1 VTSPFQ
7 VYGPFQFD
15 KKKVQDKNYRKAK
28 WDECDNKH
36 AGLPVAKGVYL
47 YSLKNKQNFVPQYV
61 GITNRQGF
69 DREVFR
75 DGNLLKISNLL
86 KEEKGSLQI
95 HLIAKPKAT
104 HSGFSNQIK
113 ADTLRWLERL
123 ILFSCLTKN
132 PNMLNKSHRV
142 VLKSVEIYRVTGME
156 GRGKKPAS
164 VKTFMIALGY

>member
-1 VTSPFQ
+1 VTSSFQ
-7 VYGPFQFD
+7 VYGPFEFD
-15 KKKVQDKNYRKAK
+15 KKKVQNKDYRKAK
-28 WDECDNKH
+28 WDECDSKH
-36 AGLPVAKGVYL
+36 AGLAQAKGLYL

-61 GITNRQGF
+61 GITNKQGF
-69 DREVFR
+69 EREVFR

-86 KEEKGSLQI
+86 QGEKGSLQI

-132 PNMLNKSHRV
+132 PDMLNKSHRV
-142 VLKSVEIYRVTGME
+142 FLKSVEIERVTGE
-156 GRGKKPAS
+156 ESRGKKPRS
-164 VKTFMIALGY
+164 VKTFMSSLGY